1 MVDEAKGHSPTSLNS
16 DSLLEPVA
24 HAIYLLSILRRC
36 KDLGKILKAVMG
48 QTSSKP
54 STMTMAFSGF
64 TLCNFFFLESVFG
77 VSSLSNYQAHHSCLF
92 YTIHFSWHSTI

>member
-24 HAIYLLSILRRC
+24 HAIDLLSILRRC

-64 TLCNFFFLESVFG
+64 TLCNFFFGKCFWSFFSVQLPSTSQLL
-77 VSSLSNYQAHHSCLF
+77 VLYYPLF
-92 YTIHFSWHSTI
+92 MA